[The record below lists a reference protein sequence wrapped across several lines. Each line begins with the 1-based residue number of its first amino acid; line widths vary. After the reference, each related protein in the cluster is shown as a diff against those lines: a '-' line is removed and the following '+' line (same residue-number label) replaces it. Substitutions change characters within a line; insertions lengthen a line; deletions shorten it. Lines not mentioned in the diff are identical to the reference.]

1 MKKFLSLVLA
11 LGLSISVLSAAVFA
25 EDAPAEAQTEVQ
37 TEVQTEAPAEA
48 PAEGSVPASPL
59 EPSEMTSWPL
69 HHVDVRIPGMVEV
82 RRVDE
87 NGNVQSTE
95 QVQVGVHAVSMKKNG
110 QEMGP
115 FYPKAGLP
123 EQQKEFEWR
132 NDELCLS
139 VDDDLSITCKV
150 FGTLADGT
158 VFEREYTH
166 TFTAEEKEAARLAC
180 PGCDTILAGLDF
192 DIAMSFDEIIEP
204 EQPDKPD
211 PDPDKPNPD
220 PDKPNPDPDK
230 PNPDPDKPNP
240 DPDKPNPDPD
250 KPNPDPDKPNPDP
263 DKPNPDP
270 DKPNPDPDKPNPD
283 QPEQPDKKPSSDKS
297 EKKVEAAPAATAV
310 PVKASPKTADTE
322 SLALYGAAAVLC
334 AAALVVARRRANH

>member
-25 EDAPAEAQTEVQ
+25 EDSPAEAQ
-37 TEVQTEAPAEA
+37 
-48 PAEGSVPASPL
+48 AEGSVPASTL
-59 EPSEMTSWPL
+59 EPAEMTGWPL
-69 HHVDVRIPGMVEV
+69 HHVDVRIPGTVEV

-110 QEMGP
+110 WEMGP
-115 FYPKAGLP
+115 FYPKVGLP

-192 DIAMSFDEIIEP
+192 DIAMSFDEIIVPEP
-204 EQPDKPD
+204 TTEPTTEPT
-211 PDPDKPNPD
+211 PAPT
-220 PDKPNPDPDK
+220 
-230 PNPDPDKPNP
+230 
-240 DPDKPNPDPD
+240 
-250 KPNPDPDKPNPDP
+250 
-263 DKPNPDP
+263 
-270 DKPNPDPDKPNPD
+270 
-283 QPEQPDKKPSSDKS
+283 KKPSSDKS
-297 EKKVEAAPAATAV
+297 DKSEKKDEAAPAATAV
-310 PVKASPKTADTE
+310 PAATSPKTADTE
-322 SLALYGAAAVLC
+322 PLALYGAAAVLC

>member
-25 EDAPAEAQTEVQ
+25 EDAPAEAQ
-37 TEVQTEAPAEA
+37 
-48 PAEGSVPASPL
+48 AEGSVPASTL
-59 EPSEMTSWPL
+59 EPAEMTSWPL

-82 RRVDE
+82 RYVDE

-95 QVQVGVHAVSMKKNG
+95 QVQVGVHAVAMKKNG

-192 DIAMSFDEIIEP
+192 DIAMSFDETIVPVPTATPTAEP
-204 EQPDKPD
+204 TATPTAEPTATPTVEPTATPTAKPTTE
-211 PDPDKPNPD
+211 PTTEPTAAPT
-220 PDKPNPDPDK
+220 
-230 PNPDPDKPNP
+230 
-240 DPDKPNPDPD
+240 
-250 KPNPDPDKPNPDP
+250 
-263 DKPNPDP
+263 
-270 DKPNPDPDKPNPD
+270 
-283 QPEQPDKKPSSDKS
+283 KKPSSDKS
-297 EKKVEAAPAATAV
+297 EKKVEATPAATAV

-322 SLALYGAAAVLC
+322 PLALYGAAAVLC
-334 AAALVVARRRANH
+334 AAALVVVRRRANH

>member
-25 EDAPAEAQTEVQ
+25 EDAPAEAQ
-37 TEVQTEAPAEA
+37 
-48 PAEGSVPASPL
+48 AEGSVPASTL
-59 EPSEMTSWPL
+59 EPAEMTSWPL

-192 DIAMSFDEIIEP
+192 DIAMSFDETITPTPTTEP
-204 EQPDKPD
+204 TAAPTTEPTTEPTAAPTTEPTTAPTTEPTAAPTAAPTNEPTTAPTTAPTNTPTQ
-211 PDPDKPNPD
+211 
-220 PDKPNPDPDK
+220 
-230 PNPDPDKPNP
+230 
-240 DPDKPNPDPD
+240 
-250 KPNPDPDKPNPDP
+250 
-263 DKPNPDP
+263 
-270 DKPNPDPDKPNPD
+270 
-283 QPEQPDKKPSSDKS
+283 KPSSDKGDKS
-297 EKKVEAAPAATAV
+297 EKKDEATPAATAV
-310 PVKASPKTADTE
+310 PVKASPKTADTAP
-322 SLALYGAAAVLC
+322 LALYGAAAVLC

>member
-25 EDAPAEAQTEVQ
+25 EDAPAEAQ
-37 TEVQTEAPAEA
+37 
-48 PAEGSVPASPL
+48 AEGSVPASTL
-59 EPSEMTSWPL
+59 EPAEMTSWPL

-192 DIAMSFDEIIEP
+192 DIAMSFDETVTPTPTTEP
-204 EQPDKPD
+204 TAAPTTEPTTEPTAAPTTEPTTEPTAAPTAAPTTEPTTAPTTAPTNAPTQ
-211 PDPDKPNPD
+211 
-220 PDKPNPDPDK
+220 
-230 PNPDPDKPNP
+230 
-240 DPDKPNPDPD
+240 
-250 KPNPDPDKPNPDP
+250 
-263 DKPNPDP
+263 
-270 DKPNPDPDKPNPD
+270 
-283 QPEQPDKKPSSDKS
+283 KPSSDKGDKS
-297 EKKVEAAPAATAV
+297 EKKDEATPAATAV
-310 PVKASPKTADTE
+310 PVKASPKTADTAP
-322 SLALYGAAAVLC
+322 LALYGAAAVLC

>member
-25 EDAPAEAQTEVQ
+25 EDAPAEAQ
-37 TEVQTEAPAEA
+37 
-48 PAEGSVPASPL
+48 AEGSVPASTL
-59 EPSEMTSWPL
+59 EPAEMTSWPL

-192 DIAMSFDEIIEP
+192 DIAMSFDEIITPTPTTEP
-204 EQPDKPD
+204 TAAPTTEPTTEPTAAPTTEPTTAPTTEPTAAPTAAPTNEPTTAPTTAPTNAPTQ
-211 PDPDKPNPD
+211 
-220 PDKPNPDPDK
+220 
-230 PNPDPDKPNP
+230 
-240 DPDKPNPDPD
+240 
-250 KPNPDPDKPNPDP
+250 
-263 DKPNPDP
+263 
-270 DKPNPDPDKPNPD
+270 
-283 QPEQPDKKPSSDKS
+283 KPSSDKGDKS

-310 PVKASPKTADTE
+310 PVKASPKTADTAP
-322 SLALYGAAAVLC
+322 LALYGAAAVLC

>member
-25 EDAPAEAQTEVQ
+25 EDAPAEAQ
-37 TEVQTEAPAEA
+37 
-48 PAEGSVPASPL
+48 AEGSVPASTL
-59 EPSEMTSWPL
+59 EPAEMTSWPL

-110 QEMGP
+110 LEMGP

-192 DIAMSFDEIIEP
+192 DIAMSFDEIIVPEP
-204 EQPDKPD
+204 TATPTAEPTATPTVEPTATPTVEPTATPTAKPTTE
-211 PDPDKPNPD
+211 PTTEPTAAPT
-220 PDKPNPDPDK
+220 
-230 PNPDPDKPNP
+230 
-240 DPDKPNPDPD
+240 
-250 KPNPDPDKPNPDP
+250 
-263 DKPNPDP
+263 
-270 DKPNPDPDKPNPD
+270 
-283 QPEQPDKKPSSDKS
+283 KKPSSDKS
-297 EKKVEAAPAATAV
+297 DKSEKKDEAAPAATAV

-322 SLALYGAAAVLC
+322 PLALYGAAAVLC
-334 AAALVVARRRANH
+334 AAALVVVRRRANH

>member
-25 EDAPAEAQTEVQ
+25 EDAPAEAQ
-37 TEVQTEAPAEA
+37 
-48 PAEGSVPASPL
+48 AEGSVPASTL
-59 EPSEMTSWPL
+59 EPAEMTSWPL

-82 RRVDE
+82 RYVDE

-192 DIAMSFDEIIEP
+192 DIAMSFDETITPTPTTEP
-204 EQPDKPD
+204 TAAPTTEPTTEPTAAPTNEPTSAPTTEPTATPTAAPTNEPTTAPTTAPTNAPTQ
-211 PDPDKPNPD
+211 
-220 PDKPNPDPDK
+220 
-230 PNPDPDKPNP
+230 
-240 DPDKPNPDPD
+240 
-250 KPNPDPDKPNPDP
+250 
-263 DKPNPDP
+263 
-270 DKPNPDPDKPNPD
+270 
-283 QPEQPDKKPSSDKS
+283 KPSSDKGDKS
-297 EKKVEAAPAATAV
+297 EKKDEATPAATAV
-310 PVKASPKTADTE
+310 PVKASPKTADTAP
-322 SLALYGAAAVLC
+322 LALYGAAAVLC
-334 AAALVVARRRANH
+334 AAALVVVRRRANH

>member
-25 EDAPAEAQTEVQ
+25 EDAPAEAQ
-37 TEVQTEAPAEA
+37 
-48 PAEGSVPASPL
+48 AEGSVPASTL
-59 EPSEMTSWPL
+59 EPAEMTSWPL

-110 QEMGP
+110 LEMGP

-158 VFEREYTH
+158 VFEKEYTH

-192 DIAMSFDEIIEP
+192 DIAMSFDEIIVPVPTATPTAEP
-204 EQPDKPD
+204 TATPTVEPTATPTVEPTATPTAKPTTE
-211 PDPDKPNPD
+211 PTTEPTTKPTTEPTAA
-220 PDKPNPDPDK
+220 PT
-230 PNPDPDKPNP
+230 
-240 DPDKPNPDPD
+240 
-250 KPNPDPDKPNPDP
+250 
-263 DKPNPDP
+263 
-270 DKPNPDPDKPNPD
+270 
-283 QPEQPDKKPSSDKS
+283 KKPSSDKS
-297 EKKVEAAPAATAV
+297 DKSEKKDEAAPAATAV

-322 SLALYGAAAVLC
+322 PLALYGAAAVLC

>member
-25 EDAPAEAQTEVQ
+25 EDAPAEAQ
-37 TEVQTEAPAEA
+37 
-48 PAEGSVPASPL
+48 AEGSVPASTL
-59 EPSEMTSWPL
+59 EPAEMTSWPL

-192 DIAMSFDEIIEP
+192 DIAMSFDETITPTPTTEP
-204 EQPDKPD
+204 TAAPTTEPTTEPTAAPTTEPTTAPTTEPTAAPTNEPTTAPTTAPTNAPTQ
-211 PDPDKPNPD
+211 
-220 PDKPNPDPDK
+220 
-230 PNPDPDKPNP
+230 
-240 DPDKPNPDPD
+240 
-250 KPNPDPDKPNPDP
+250 
-263 DKPNPDP
+263 
-270 DKPNPDPDKPNPD
+270 
-283 QPEQPDKKPSSDKS
+283 KPSSDKGDKS
-297 EKKVEAAPAATAV
+297 EKKDEAAPAATAV
-310 PVKASPKTADTE
+310 PVKASPKTADTAP
-322 SLALYGAAAVLC
+322 LALYGAAAVLC

>member
-1 MKKFLSLVLA
+1 MKNFLSLVLA

-25 EDAPAEAQTEVQ
+25 EDAPAEAQ
-37 TEVQTEAPAEA
+37 
-48 PAEGSVPASPL
+48 AEGSVPASTL
-59 EPSEMTSWPL
+59 EPAEMTSWPL

-82 RRVDE
+82 RHVDE

-110 QEMGP
+110 LEMGP

-192 DIAMSFDEIIEP
+192 DIAMSFDEIIVPVPTATPTAEP
-204 EQPDKPD
+204 TATPTVEPTATPTAKPTTE
-211 PDPDKPNPD
+211 PTTEPTAAPT
-220 PDKPNPDPDK
+220 
-230 PNPDPDKPNP
+230 
-240 DPDKPNPDPD
+240 
-250 KPNPDPDKPNPDP
+250 
-263 DKPNPDP
+263 
-270 DKPNPDPDKPNPD
+270 
-283 QPEQPDKKPSSDKS
+283 KKPSSDKS
-297 EKKVEAAPAATAV
+297 DKSEKKDEATPAATAV

-322 SLALYGAAAVLC
+322 PLALYGAAAVLC

>member
-25 EDAPAEAQTEVQ
+25 EDAPAEAQ
-37 TEVQTEAPAEA
+37 
-48 PAEGSVPASPL
+48 AEGSVPASTL
-59 EPSEMTSWPL
+59 EPAEMTSWPL

-192 DIAMSFDEIIEP
+192 DIAMSFDEIIVP
-204 EQPDKPD
+204 DPDKPNPD
-211 PDPDKPNPD
+211 PDKPNPEPDKPNPD

-240 DPDKPNPDPD
+240 EPDKPNP
-250 KPNPDPDKPNPDP
+250 
-263 DKPNPDP
+263 
-270 DKPNPDPDKPNPD
+270 
-283 QPEQPDKKPSSDKS
+283 EQKPSSDKS

-310 PVKASPKTADTE
+310 PVKASPKTADTAP
-322 SLALYGAAAVLC
+322 LALYGAAAVLC

>member
-25 EDAPAEAQTEVQ
+25 EDAPAEAQ
-37 TEVQTEAPAEA
+37 
-48 PAEGSVPASPL
+48 AEGSVPASTL
-59 EPSEMTSWPL
+59 EPAEMTSWPL

-82 RRVDE
+82 RHVDE

-110 QEMGP
+110 LEMGP

-150 FGTLADGT
+150 FGTMADGT

-192 DIAMSFDEIIEP
+192 DIAMSFDEIIVPEP
-204 EQPDKPD
+204 TATPTAEPTATPTAEPTATPTVEPTATPTAEPTATPTAKPTTE
-211 PDPDKPNPD
+211 PTTEPTAAPT
-220 PDKPNPDPDK
+220 
-230 PNPDPDKPNP
+230 
-240 DPDKPNPDPD
+240 
-250 KPNPDPDKPNPDP
+250 
-263 DKPNPDP
+263 
-270 DKPNPDPDKPNPD
+270 
-283 QPEQPDKKPSSDKS
+283 KKPSSDKSDKS
-297 EKKVEAAPAATAV
+297 EKKVEATPAATAV

-322 SLALYGAAAVLC
+322 PLALYGAAAVLC
-334 AAALVVARRRANH
+334 AAALVVVRRRANH

>member
-25 EDAPAEAQTEVQ
+25 EDAPAEAQTE
-37 TEVQTEAPAEA
+37 
-48 PAEGSVPASPL
+48 GSVPASTL
-59 EPSEMTSWPL
+59 EPAEMTSWPL

-82 RRVDE
+82 RHVDE

-110 QEMGP
+110 LEMGP

-192 DIAMSFDEIIEP
+192 DIAMSFDEIIVPVPTATPTAEP
-204 EQPDKPD
+204 TATPTVEPTATPTAKPTTE
-211 PDPDKPNPD
+211 PTTEPTAAPT
-220 PDKPNPDPDK
+220 
-230 PNPDPDKPNP
+230 
-240 DPDKPNPDPD
+240 
-250 KPNPDPDKPNPDP
+250 
-263 DKPNPDP
+263 
-270 DKPNPDPDKPNPD
+270 
-283 QPEQPDKKPSSDKS
+283 KKPSSDKS
-297 EKKVEAAPAATAV
+297 DKSEKKDEATPAATAV

-322 SLALYGAAAVLC
+322 PLALYGAAAVLC

>member
-25 EDAPAEAQTEVQ
+25 EDAPAEAQ
-37 TEVQTEAPAEA
+37 
-48 PAEGSVPASPL
+48 AEGSVPASTL
-59 EPSEMTSWPL
+59 EPAEMTSWPL

-82 RRVDE
+82 RYVDE

-192 DIAMSFDEIIEP
+192 DIAMSFDEPITPTPTTEP
-204 EQPDKPD
+204 TAAPTTEPTTEPTAAPTTEPTTAPTTEPTAAPTAAPTNKPTTA
-211 PDPDKPNPD
+211 PTTAPTNAPT
-220 PDKPNPDPDK
+220 
-230 PNPDPDKPNP
+230 
-240 DPDKPNPDPD
+240 
-250 KPNPDPDKPNPDP
+250 
-263 DKPNPDP
+263 
-270 DKPNPDPDKPNPD
+270 
-283 QPEQPDKKPSSDKS
+283 QKPSSDKGDKS
-297 EKKVEAAPAATAV
+297 EKKDEATPAATAV

-322 SLALYGAAAVLC
+322 PLALYGAAAVLC

>member
-25 EDAPAEAQTEVQ
+25 EDAPAEAQ
-37 TEVQTEAPAEA
+37 
-48 PAEGSVPASPL
+48 AEGSVPASTL
-59 EPSEMTSWPL
+59 EPAEMTSWPL

-192 DIAMSFDEIIEP
+192 DIAMSFDEIIVPVPTATPTAEP
-204 EQPDKPD
+204 TATPTAEPTATPTVEPTATPTVEPTTKPTTE
-211 PDPDKPNPD
+211 PTAAPT
-220 PDKPNPDPDK
+220 
-230 PNPDPDKPNP
+230 
-240 DPDKPNPDPD
+240 
-250 KPNPDPDKPNPDP
+250 
-263 DKPNPDP
+263 
-270 DKPNPDPDKPNPD
+270 
-283 QPEQPDKKPSSDKS
+283 KKPSSDKS
-297 EKKVEAAPAATAV
+297 DKSEKKDEATPAATAV

-322 SLALYGAAAVLC
+322 PLALYGAAAVLC

>member
-25 EDAPAEAQTEVQ
+25 EDAPAEAQ
-37 TEVQTEAPAEA
+37 
-48 PAEGSVPASPL
+48 AEGSVPASTL
-59 EPSEMTSWPL
+59 EPAEMTSWPL

-82 RRVDE
+82 RYVDE

-192 DIAMSFDEIIEP
+192 DIAMSFDEPIAPTPTTEP
-204 EQPDKPD
+204 TAAPTTEPTTEPTAAPTNEPTTAPTTEPTATPTAAPTNEPTTAPTTAPTNAPTQ
-211 PDPDKPNPD
+211 
-220 PDKPNPDPDK
+220 
-230 PNPDPDKPNP
+230 
-240 DPDKPNPDPD
+240 
-250 KPNPDPDKPNPDP
+250 
-263 DKPNPDP
+263 
-270 DKPNPDPDKPNPD
+270 
-283 QPEQPDKKPSSDKS
+283 KPSSDKGDKS
-297 EKKVEAAPAATAV
+297 EKKDEATPAATAV
-310 PVKASPKTADTE
+310 PVKASPKTADTAP
-322 SLALYGAAAVLC
+322 LALYGAAAVLC

>member
-25 EDAPAEAQTEVQ
+25 EDAPAEAQ
-37 TEVQTEAPAEA
+37 
-48 PAEGSVPASPL
+48 AEGSVPASTL
-59 EPSEMTSWPL
+59 EPAEMTSWPL

-82 RRVDE
+82 RYVDE

-95 QVQVGVHAVSMKKNG
+95 QVQVGVHAVAMKKNG

-192 DIAMSFDEIIEP
+192 DIAMSFDETITPTPTTEP
-204 EQPDKPD
+204 TAAPTTEPTTEPTAAPTNEPTSAPTTEPTATPTAAPTNEPTTAPTTAPTNAPTQ
-211 PDPDKPNPD
+211 
-220 PDKPNPDPDK
+220 
-230 PNPDPDKPNP
+230 
-240 DPDKPNPDPD
+240 
-250 KPNPDPDKPNPDP
+250 
-263 DKPNPDP
+263 
-270 DKPNPDPDKPNPD
+270 
-283 QPEQPDKKPSSDKS
+283 KPSSDKGDKS
-297 EKKVEAAPAATAV
+297 EKKDEATPAATAV
-310 PVKASPKTADTE
+310 PVKASPKTADTAP
-322 SLALYGAAAVLC
+322 LALYGAAAVLC
-334 AAALVVARRRANH
+334 AAALVVVRRRANH

>member
-25 EDAPAEAQTEVQ
+25 EDAPAEAQ
-37 TEVQTEAPAEA
+37 
-48 PAEGSVPASPL
+48 AEGSVPASTL
-59 EPSEMTSWPL
+59 EPAEMTSWPL

-110 QEMGP
+110 WEMGP

-192 DIAMSFDEIIEP
+192 DIAMSFDEIIVPEP
-204 EQPDKPD
+204 TATPTAEPTATPTVEPTATPTAKPTTE
-211 PDPDKPNPD
+211 PTTEPTAAPT
-220 PDKPNPDPDK
+220 
-230 PNPDPDKPNP
+230 
-240 DPDKPNPDPD
+240 
-250 KPNPDPDKPNPDP
+250 
-263 DKPNPDP
+263 
-270 DKPNPDPDKPNPD
+270 
-283 QPEQPDKKPSSDKS
+283 KKPSSDKGDKS
-297 EKKVEAAPAATAV
+297 EKKDEATPAATAA

-322 SLALYGAAAVLC
+322 PLALYGAAAVLC

>member
-25 EDAPAEAQTEVQ
+25 EDAPAEAQ
-37 TEVQTEAPAEA
+37 
-48 PAEGSVPASPL
+48 AEGSVPASTL
-59 EPSEMTSWPL
+59 EPAEMTSWPL

-95 QVQVGVHAVSMKKNG
+95 QVQVGVHAVAMKKNG

-192 DIAMSFDEIIEP
+192 DIAMSFDETITPTPTTEP
-204 EQPDKPD
+204 TAAPTTEPTTEPTAAPTTEPTTAPTTEPTAAPTNEPTTAPTNAPTQ
-211 PDPDKPNPD
+211 
-220 PDKPNPDPDK
+220 
-230 PNPDPDKPNP
+230 
-240 DPDKPNPDPD
+240 
-250 KPNPDPDKPNPDP
+250 
-263 DKPNPDP
+263 
-270 DKPNPDPDKPNPD
+270 
-283 QPEQPDKKPSSDKS
+283 KPSSDKGDKS
-297 EKKVEAAPAATAV
+297 EKKDEATPAATAV
-310 PVKASPKTADTE
+310 PVKASPKTADTAP
-322 SLALYGAAAVLC
+322 LALYGAAAVLC

>member
-25 EDAPAEAQTEVQ
+25 EDAPAEAQ
-37 TEVQTEAPAEA
+37 
-48 PAEGSVPASPL
+48 AEGSVPASTL
-59 EPSEMTSWPL
+59 EPAEMTSWPL
-69 HHVDVRIPGMVEV
+69 HHVDVRIPGTVEV

-110 QEMGP
+110 LEMGP

-150 FGTLADGT
+150 FGTMADGT

-192 DIAMSFDEIIEP
+192 DIAMSFDEIIVPVPTATPTAEP
-204 EQPDKPD
+204 TATPTA
-211 PDPDKPNPD
+211 NPTTE
-220 PDKPNPDPDK
+220 PTAAPT
-230 PNPDPDKPNP
+230 
-240 DPDKPNPDPD
+240 
-250 KPNPDPDKPNPDP
+250 
-263 DKPNPDP
+263 
-270 DKPNPDPDKPNPD
+270 
-283 QPEQPDKKPSSDKS
+283 KKPSSDKGDKS
-297 EKKVEAAPAATAV
+297 EKKDEAAPAATAV
-310 PVKASPKTADTE
+310 PAATSPKTADTE
-322 SLALYGAAAVLC
+322 PLALYGAAAVLC

>member
-25 EDAPAEAQTEVQ
+25 EDAPAEAQ
-37 TEVQTEAPAEA
+37 
-48 PAEGSVPASPL
+48 AEGSVPASTL
-59 EPSEMTSWPL
+59 EPAEMTGWPL

-95 QVQVGVHAVSMKKNG
+95 QVQAGVHVVSMKKNG
-110 QEMGP
+110 WEMGP

-192 DIAMSFDEIIEP
+192 DIAMSFDEIITPTPSQTPGTTEEP
-204 EQPDKPD
+204 EPSQTPGTTKDPEPSQTPGTTEAPAPSEAPKPT
-211 PDPDKPNPD
+211 
-220 PDKPNPDPDK
+220 
-230 PNPDPDKPNP
+230 
-240 DPDKPNPDPD
+240 
-250 KPNPDPDKPNPDP
+250 
-263 DKPNPDP
+263 
-270 DKPNPDPDKPNPD
+270 
-283 QPEQPDKKPSSDKS
+283 QKPSSDKS
-297 EKKVEAAPAATAV
+297 DKSEKKDEAAPAATAV

>member
-25 EDAPAEAQTEVQ
+25 EDAPAEAQTE
-37 TEVQTEAPAEA
+37 
-48 PAEGSVPASPL
+48 GSVPASTL
-59 EPSEMTSWPL
+59 EPAEMTSWPL

-82 RRVDE
+82 RHVDE

-110 QEMGP
+110 LEMGP

-192 DIAMSFDEIIEP
+192 DIAMSFDEIIVPEP
-204 EQPDKPD
+204 TATPTAEPTATPTAEPTATPTVEPTATPTVEPTTKPTTE
-211 PDPDKPNPD
+211 PTTEPTAAPT
-220 PDKPNPDPDK
+220 
-230 PNPDPDKPNP
+230 
-240 DPDKPNPDPD
+240 
-250 KPNPDPDKPNPDP
+250 
-263 DKPNPDP
+263 
-270 DKPNPDPDKPNPD
+270 
-283 QPEQPDKKPSSDKS
+283 KKPSSDKGDKS
-297 EKKVEAAPAATAV
+297 EKKDEAAPAATAV

-322 SLALYGAAAVLC
+322 PLALYGAAAVLC

>member
-25 EDAPAEAQTEVQ
+25 EDAPAKAQ
-37 TEVQTEAPAEA
+37 
-48 PAEGSVPASPL
+48 AEGSVPASTL
-59 EPSEMTSWPL
+59 EPAEMTSWPL

-82 RRVDE
+82 RYVDE

-166 TFTAEEKEAARLAC
+166 TFTVEEKEAARLAC

-192 DIAMSFDEIIEP
+192 DIAMSFDETITPTPTTEP
-204 EQPDKPD
+204 TAAPTTEPTTEPTAAPTTEPTTAPTTEPTAAPTNEPTTAPTTAPTNAPTQ
-211 PDPDKPNPD
+211 
-220 PDKPNPDPDK
+220 
-230 PNPDPDKPNP
+230 
-240 DPDKPNPDPD
+240 
-250 KPNPDPDKPNPDP
+250 
-263 DKPNPDP
+263 
-270 DKPNPDPDKPNPD
+270 
-283 QPEQPDKKPSSDKS
+283 KPSSDKGDKS
-297 EKKVEAAPAATAV
+297 EKKDEVTPAATAV
-310 PVKASPKTADTE
+310 PVKASPKTADTAP
-322 SLALYGAAAVLC
+322 LALYGAAAVLC

>member
-25 EDAPAEAQTEVQ
+25 EDAPAEAQ
-37 TEVQTEAPAEA
+37 
-48 PAEGSVPASPL
+48 AEGSVPASTL
-59 EPSEMTSWPL
+59 EPAEMTSWPL

-82 RRVDE
+82 RYVDE

-95 QVQVGVHAVSMKKNG
+95 QVQVGVHAVAMKKNG

-192 DIAMSFDEIIEP
+192 DIAMSFDEPITPTPTTEP
-204 EQPDKPD
+204 TAAPTTEPTTEPTAAPTTEPTTAPTTEPTAAPTAAPTNKPTTA
-211 PDPDKPNPD
+211 PTTAPTNAPT
-220 PDKPNPDPDK
+220 
-230 PNPDPDKPNP
+230 
-240 DPDKPNPDPD
+240 
-250 KPNPDPDKPNPDP
+250 
-263 DKPNPDP
+263 
-270 DKPNPDPDKPNPD
+270 
-283 QPEQPDKKPSSDKS
+283 QKPSSDKGDKS
-297 EKKVEAAPAATAV
+297 EKKDEATPAATAV

-322 SLALYGAAAVLC
+322 PLALYGAAAVLC

>member
-25 EDAPAEAQTEVQ
+25 EDAPAEAQ
-37 TEVQTEAPAEA
+37 
-48 PAEGSVPASPL
+48 AEGSVPASTL
-59 EPSEMTSWPL
+59 EPAEMTSWPL

-95 QVQVGVHAVSMKKNG
+95 QVQVGVHAVAMKKNG

-150 FGTLADGT
+150 FGTLTDGP

-166 TFTAEEKEAARLAC
+166 TFTAEEKEAARQAC

-192 DIAMSFDEIIEP
+192 DIAMSFDETITPTPTTEP
-204 EQPDKPD
+204 TAAPTTEPTTEPTAAPTTEPTTAPTTEPTAAPTAAPTNEPTTAPTTAPTNTPTQ
-211 PDPDKPNPD
+211 
-220 PDKPNPDPDK
+220 
-230 PNPDPDKPNP
+230 
-240 DPDKPNPDPD
+240 
-250 KPNPDPDKPNPDP
+250 
-263 DKPNPDP
+263 
-270 DKPNPDPDKPNPD
+270 
-283 QPEQPDKKPSSDKS
+283 KPSSDKGDKS
-297 EKKVEAAPAATAV
+297 EKKDEATPAATAV
-310 PVKASPKTADTE
+310 PVKASPKTADTAP
-322 SLALYGAAAVLC
+322 LALYGAAAVLC

>member
-25 EDAPAEAQTEVQ
+25 EDAPAEAQ
-37 TEVQTEAPAEA
+37 
-48 PAEGSVPASPL
+48 AEGSVPASTL
-59 EPSEMTSWPL
+59 EPAEMTSWPL

-82 RRVDE
+82 RYVDE

-95 QVQVGVHAVSMKKNG
+95 QVQVGVHAVAMKKNG

-192 DIAMSFDEIIEP
+192 DIAMSFDETITPTPTTEP
-204 EQPDKPD
+204 TAAPTTEPTTEPTAAPTTEPTTAPTTEPTAAPTNEPTTAPTTAPTNAPTQ
-211 PDPDKPNPD
+211 
-220 PDKPNPDPDK
+220 
-230 PNPDPDKPNP
+230 
-240 DPDKPNPDPD
+240 
-250 KPNPDPDKPNPDP
+250 
-263 DKPNPDP
+263 
-270 DKPNPDPDKPNPD
+270 
-283 QPEQPDKKPSSDKS
+283 KPSSDKGDKS
-297 EKKVEAAPAATAV
+297 EKKDEAAPAATAV
-310 PVKASPKTADTE
+310 PVKASPKTADTAP
-322 SLALYGAAAVLC
+322 LALYGAAAVLC

>member
-25 EDAPAEAQTEVQ
+25 EDAPAEAQ
-37 TEVQTEAPAEA
+37 
-48 PAEGSVPASPL
+48 AEGSVPASTL
-59 EPSEMTSWPL
+59 EPAEMTSWPL

-82 RRVDE
+82 RYVDE

-192 DIAMSFDEIIEP
+192 DIAMSFDETITPTPTTEP
-204 EQPDKPD
+204 TAAPTTEPTTEPTAAPATEPTTAPTTEPTAAPTNEPTTAPTNAPTQ
-211 PDPDKPNPD
+211 
-220 PDKPNPDPDK
+220 
-230 PNPDPDKPNP
+230 
-240 DPDKPNPDPD
+240 
-250 KPNPDPDKPNPDP
+250 
-263 DKPNPDP
+263 
-270 DKPNPDPDKPNPD
+270 
-283 QPEQPDKKPSSDKS
+283 KPSSDKGDKS
-297 EKKVEAAPAATAV
+297 EKKDEATPAATAV
-310 PVKASPKTADTE
+310 PVKASPKTADTAP
-322 SLALYGAAAVLC
+322 LALYGAAAVLC

>member
-25 EDAPAEAQTEVQ
+25 EDAPAEAQ
-37 TEVQTEAPAEA
+37 
-48 PAEGSVPASPL
+48 AEGSVPASTL
-59 EPSEMTSWPL
+59 EPAEMTSWPL

-110 QEMGP
+110 LEMGP

-192 DIAMSFDEIIEP
+192 DIAMSFDEIITPTPTTEP
-204 EQPDKPD
+204 TAAPTTEPTTEPTAAPTTEPTTAPTTEPTAAPTAAPTTEPTTAPTTAPTNAPTQ
-211 PDPDKPNPD
+211 
-220 PDKPNPDPDK
+220 
-230 PNPDPDKPNP
+230 
-240 DPDKPNPDPD
+240 
-250 KPNPDPDKPNPDP
+250 
-263 DKPNPDP
+263 
-270 DKPNPDPDKPNPD
+270 
-283 QPEQPDKKPSSDKS
+283 KPSSDKGDKS
-297 EKKVEAAPAATAV
+297 EKKDEATPAATAV
-310 PVKASPKTADTE
+310 PVKASPKTADTAP
-322 SLALYGAAAVLC
+322 LALYGAAAVLC

>member
-25 EDAPAEAQTEVQ
+25 EDAPAEAQTE
-37 TEVQTEAPAEA
+37 
-48 PAEGSVPASPL
+48 GSVPASTL
-59 EPSEMTSWPL
+59 EPAEMTSWPL

-110 QEMGP
+110 LEMGP

-158 VFEREYTH
+158 VFEQEYTH

-192 DIAMSFDEIIEP
+192 DIAMSFDEIIVPVPTATPTAEP
-204 EQPDKPD
+204 TATPTVEPTATPTVEPTATPTAKPTTE
-211 PDPDKPNPD
+211 PTTEPTAAPT
-220 PDKPNPDPDK
+220 
-230 PNPDPDKPNP
+230 
-240 DPDKPNPDPD
+240 
-250 KPNPDPDKPNPDP
+250 
-263 DKPNPDP
+263 
-270 DKPNPDPDKPNPD
+270 
-283 QPEQPDKKPSSDKS
+283 KKPSSDKGDKS
-297 EKKVEAAPAATAV
+297 EKKDEATPAATAV

-322 SLALYGAAAVLC
+322 PLALYGAAAVLC

>member
-25 EDAPAEAQTEVQ
+25 EDAPAEAQTE
-37 TEVQTEAPAEA
+37 
-48 PAEGSVPASPL
+48 GSVPASTL
-59 EPSEMTSWPL
+59 EPAEMTSWPL
-69 HHVDVRIPGMVEV
+69 HHVDVRIPGTVEV
-82 RRVDE
+82 RHVDE

-110 QEMGP
+110 LEMGP

-158 VFEREYTH
+158 VFEKEYTH

-192 DIAMSFDEIIEP
+192 DIAMSFDEIIVPVPTATPTAEP
-204 EQPDKPD
+204 TATPTVEPTATPTAEPTTKPTTE
-211 PDPDKPNPD
+211 PTTEPTPAPT
-220 PDKPNPDPDK
+220 
-230 PNPDPDKPNP
+230 
-240 DPDKPNPDPD
+240 
-250 KPNPDPDKPNPDP
+250 
-263 DKPNPDP
+263 
-270 DKPNPDPDKPNPD
+270 
-283 QPEQPDKKPSSDKS
+283 KKPSSDKS
-297 EKKVEAAPAATAV
+297 DKSEKKDEAAPAATAV

-322 SLALYGAAAVLC
+322 PLALYGAAAVLC
-334 AAALVVARRRANH
+334 AAALVVVRRRANH

>member
-25 EDAPAEAQTEVQ
+25 EDAPAEAQ
-37 TEVQTEAPAEA
+37 
-48 PAEGSVPASPL
+48 AEGSVPASTL
-59 EPSEMTSWPL
+59 EPAEMTSWPL

-95 QVQVGVHAVSMKKNG
+95 QVQVGVHAVAMKKNG

-192 DIAMSFDEIIEP
+192 DIAMSFDEIIVPEP
-204 EQPDKPD
+204 TATPTAEPTTKPTTE
-211 PDPDKPNPD
+211 PTPAPT
-220 PDKPNPDPDK
+220 
-230 PNPDPDKPNP
+230 
-240 DPDKPNPDPD
+240 
-250 KPNPDPDKPNPDP
+250 
-263 DKPNPDP
+263 
-270 DKPNPDPDKPNPD
+270 
-283 QPEQPDKKPSSDKS
+283 KKPSSDKS
-297 EKKVEAAPAATAV
+297 DKSEKKDEATPAATAV

-322 SLALYGAAAVLC
+322 PLALYGAAAVLC

>member
-25 EDAPAEAQTEVQ
+25 EDAPAEAQ
-37 TEVQTEAPAEA
+37 
-48 PAEGSVPASPL
+48 AEGSVPASTL
-59 EPSEMTSWPL
+59 EPAEMTSWPL

-192 DIAMSFDEIIEP
+192 DIAMSLDEIIVPVPTATPTAEP
-204 EQPDKPD
+204 TATPTVEPTATPTVEPTATPTAKPTTE
-211 PDPDKPNPD
+211 PTTEPTAAPT
-220 PDKPNPDPDK
+220 
-230 PNPDPDKPNP
+230 
-240 DPDKPNPDPD
+240 
-250 KPNPDPDKPNPDP
+250 
-263 DKPNPDP
+263 
-270 DKPNPDPDKPNPD
+270 
-283 QPEQPDKKPSSDKS
+283 KKPSSDKS
-297 EKKVEAAPAATAV
+297 DKSEKKDEAAPAATAV

-322 SLALYGAAAVLC
+322 PLPLYGAAAVLC

>member
-25 EDAPAEAQTEVQ
+25 EDAPAEAQAEAQ
-37 TEVQTEAPAEA
+37 TEVQTEAQAEA
-48 PAEGSVPASPL
+48 QAEGSVPASPL

-82 RRVDE
+82 RHVDE

-95 QVQVGVHAVSMKKNG
+95 QVQVGVHAVAMKKNG

-150 FGTLADGT
+150 FGTMADGT

-204 EQPDKPD
+204 EPD
-211 PDPDKPNPD
+211 PEPKPE
-220 PDKPNPDPDK
+220 
-230 PNPDPDKPNP
+230 
-240 DPDKPNPDPD
+240 
-250 KPNPDPDKPNPDP
+250 PDP

-283 QPEQPDKKPSSDKS
+283 QPKPDPEQKPSSDKGDKS
-297 EKKVEAAPAATAV
+297 EKKDEATPAATAV

-322 SLALYGAAAVLC
+322 PLALYGAAAVLC

>member
-25 EDAPAEAQTEVQ
+25 EDAPAEAQ
-37 TEVQTEAPAEA
+37 
-48 PAEGSVPASPL
+48 AEGSVPASTL
-59 EPSEMTSWPL
+59 EPAEMTSWPL

-82 RRVDE
+82 RYVDE

-192 DIAMSFDEIIEP
+192 DIAMSFDEIIVPTPTTEP
-204 EQPDKPD
+204 TAAPTTEPTTEPTAAPTTEPTTAPTTEPTAAPTAAPTNGPTTAPTTAPTNTPTQ
-211 PDPDKPNPD
+211 
-220 PDKPNPDPDK
+220 
-230 PNPDPDKPNP
+230 
-240 DPDKPNPDPD
+240 
-250 KPNPDPDKPNPDP
+250 
-263 DKPNPDP
+263 
-270 DKPNPDPDKPNPD
+270 
-283 QPEQPDKKPSSDKS
+283 KPSSDKGDKS
-297 EKKVEAAPAATAV
+297 EKKDEATPAATAV
-310 PVKASPKTADTE
+310 PVKASPKTADTAP
-322 SLALYGAAAVLC
+322 LALYGAAAVLC
-334 AAALVVARRRANH
+334 AAALVVVRRRANH

>member
-25 EDAPAEAQTEVQ
+25 EDAPAEAQ
-37 TEVQTEAPAEA
+37 
-48 PAEGSVPASPL
+48 AEGSVPASTL
-59 EPSEMTSWPL
+59 EPAEMTSWPL

-110 QEMGP
+110 WDMGP

-192 DIAMSFDEIIEP
+192 DIAMSFDETITPTPTTEP
-204 EQPDKPD
+204 TAAPTTEPTTEPTAAPTTEPTTAPTTEPTAAPTAAPTNEPTTAPTTAPTNAPTQ
-211 PDPDKPNPD
+211 
-220 PDKPNPDPDK
+220 
-230 PNPDPDKPNP
+230 
-240 DPDKPNPDPD
+240 
-250 KPNPDPDKPNPDP
+250 
-263 DKPNPDP
+263 
-270 DKPNPDPDKPNPD
+270 
-283 QPEQPDKKPSSDKS
+283 KPSSDKGDKS
-297 EKKVEAAPAATAV
+297 EKKDEATPAATAV
-310 PVKASPKTADTE
+310 PVKASPKTADTAP
-322 SLALYGAAAVLC
+322 LALYGAAAVLC

>member
-25 EDAPAEAQTEVQ
+25 EDAPAEAQ
-37 TEVQTEAPAEA
+37 
-48 PAEGSVPASPL
+48 AEGSVPASTL
-59 EPSEMTSWPL
+59 EPAEMTSWPL

-82 RRVDE
+82 RHVDE

-110 QEMGP
+110 LEMGP

-150 FGTLADGT
+150 FGTMADGT

-192 DIAMSFDEIIEP
+192 DIAMSFDEIIVPEP
-204 EQPDKPD
+204 TATPTAEPTATPTVEPTATPTVEPTATPTVEPTTKPTTE
-211 PDPDKPNPD
+211 PTTEPTPAPT
-220 PDKPNPDPDK
+220 
-230 PNPDPDKPNP
+230 
-240 DPDKPNPDPD
+240 
-250 KPNPDPDKPNPDP
+250 
-263 DKPNPDP
+263 
-270 DKPNPDPDKPNPD
+270 
-283 QPEQPDKKPSSDKS
+283 KKPSSDKGDKS
-297 EKKVEAAPAATAV
+297 EKKDEAAPAATAV

-322 SLALYGAAAVLC
+322 PLALYGAAAVLC

>member
-25 EDAPAEAQTEVQ
+25 EDAPAEAQ
-37 TEVQTEAPAEA
+37 
-48 PAEGSVPASPL
+48 AEGSVPASTL
-59 EPSEMTSWPL
+59 EPAEMTSWPL

-82 RRVDE
+82 RHVDE

-110 QEMGP
+110 LEMGP

-158 VFEREYTH
+158 VFEKEYTH

-192 DIAMSFDEIIEP
+192 DIAMSFDEIIVPVPTATPTAEP
-204 EQPDKPD
+204 TATPTAEPTATPTVEPTATPTAKPTTE
-211 PDPDKPNPD
+211 PTTEPTTAPT
-220 PDKPNPDPDK
+220 
-230 PNPDPDKPNP
+230 
-240 DPDKPNPDPD
+240 
-250 KPNPDPDKPNPDP
+250 
-263 DKPNPDP
+263 
-270 DKPNPDPDKPNPD
+270 
-283 QPEQPDKKPSSDKS
+283 KKPSSDKSDKS

-322 SLALYGAAAVLC
+322 PLALYGAAAVLC
-334 AAALVVARRRANH
+334 AAALVVVRRRANH

>member
-25 EDAPAEAQTEVQ
+25 EDAPAEAQ
-37 TEVQTEAPAEA
+37 
-48 PAEGSVPASPL
+48 AEGSVPASTL
-59 EPSEMTSWPL
+59 EPAEMTSWPL

-110 QEMGP
+110 LEMGP

-158 VFEREYTH
+158 VFEQEYTH

-192 DIAMSFDEIIEP
+192 DIAMSFDEIIVPVPTATPTAEP
-204 EQPDKPD
+204 TATPTAEPTATPTVEPTATPTAKPTTE
-211 PDPDKPNPD
+211 PTTEPTAEPTAAPT
-220 PDKPNPDPDK
+220 
-230 PNPDPDKPNP
+230 
-240 DPDKPNPDPD
+240 
-250 KPNPDPDKPNPDP
+250 
-263 DKPNPDP
+263 
-270 DKPNPDPDKPNPD
+270 
-283 QPEQPDKKPSSDKS
+283 KKPSSDKGDKS
-297 EKKVEAAPAATAV
+297 EKKVEATPAATAV

-322 SLALYGAAAVLC
+322 PLALYGAAAVLC

>member
-25 EDAPAEAQTEVQ
+25 EDAPAEAQ
-37 TEVQTEAPAEA
+37 
-48 PAEGSVPASPL
+48 AEGSVPASTL
-59 EPSEMTSWPL
+59 EPAEMTSWPL

-82 RRVDE
+82 RHVDE

-110 QEMGP
+110 LEMGP

-192 DIAMSFDEIIEP
+192 DIAMSFDEIIVPEP
-204 EQPDKPD
+204 TATPTAEPTATPTVEPTATPTAKPTTE
-211 PDPDKPNPD
+211 PTTEPTAAPT
-220 PDKPNPDPDK
+220 
-230 PNPDPDKPNP
+230 
-240 DPDKPNPDPD
+240 
-250 KPNPDPDKPNPDP
+250 
-263 DKPNPDP
+263 
-270 DKPNPDPDKPNPD
+270 
-283 QPEQPDKKPSSDKS
+283 KKPSSDKGDKS
-297 EKKVEAAPAATAV
+297 EKKDEATPAATAV

-322 SLALYGAAAVLC
+322 PLALYGAAAVLC